1 MSTPHQ
7 VQAAPQM
14 AAIPDTDEEMGTHSM
29 NSSSTSAAGVGAPI
43 PTSVMKATWD
53 RPSLNTS
60 ATTTTTTKPS
70 STIPTSSSSIM
81 AAPDGPIRRMVAV
94 RYFLDRPGYGLHN
107 AAVRLWIDP
116 PAICVPSD
124 LHQYL
129 MKHGI
134 IPSDDDTGTGSTA
147 LGDTSSNFLSVNG
160 FTSFR
165 HDDFLVEVYLDKFQS
180 FMLLQA
186 CEDAKIEWNL
196 TDSTM
201 HHPGTFNVRLTDIS
215 HHVHDSHEDAAKS
228 AAPPV
233 GASVN
238 ANTAPVGLFSFS
250 FMVGLETLF
259 AMERL
264 IRDPNGNNFFFGIDP
279 AYVITWGPY
288 MVFSGGGLMWITGI
302 FQVFRNNIYG
312 AVAFLVFGS
321 FWFAN
326 GTKVIL
332 ETHFSGPGTKA
343 YELKEVD
350 SSHDPW
356 GTMIRLLYIMG
367 FVFVLL
373 GNTFAGSKVST
384 CLMSL
389 LICKFLCQI
398 GAAWSDAAGWMQVF
412 FGWLVSWLA
421 FYVFLVEMTNQ
432 VYHRE
437 VFELHKW
444 SEEHSPGEMFA
455 QPGNGQHTLYSK
467 AQRKVKQSFSNITK
481 VRMALHRSASSVLH
495 HGKKTDWSI
504 SYEYMCIQRIWPK
517 LFKLF
522 FFLIDAFEILE
533 NCVRDEL

>member
-1 MSTPHQ
+1 MSTPHH
-7 VQAAPQM
+7 VQGVPQL
-14 AAIPDTDEEMGTHSM
+14 ALIHDDEEMGNGGVPRNTF
-29 NSSSTSAAGVGAPI
+29 TGSATVGQPI
-43 PTSVMKATWD
+43 PTSVMKSTMD
-53 RPSLNTS
+53 MSSSTS
-60 ATTTTTTKPS
+60 MKGDTSSTTTNTKPPS
-70 STIPTSSSSIM
+70 STIPTVSSSSAIL
-81 AAPDGPIRRMVAV
+81 APPDGPVRRMVAV

-116 PAICVPSD
+116 PSICVPSD

-134 IPSDDDTGTGSTA
+134 IPSDDDDDDGTGNAARGGDNSSHVLSTQ
-147 LGDTSSNFLSVNG
+147 SSSHDG
-160 FTSFR
+160 FVSFH

-196 TDSTM
+196 TDSTIQ
-201 HHPGTFNVRLTDIS
+201 HPGTFNVRLTDVS
-215 HHVHDSHEDAAKS
+215 HHLHESHKMAS
-228 AAPPV
+228 RTVVPPV

-238 ANTAPVGLFSFS
+238 ANTAPVGLFSFA

-259 AMERL
+259 TMERL
-264 IRDPNGNNFFFGIDP
+264 IRDPDGNNFFFGIDP

-288 MVFSGGGLMWITGI
+288 MIFSGGGLMWITGI
-302 FQVFRNNIYG
+302 LQVFRNNIYG

-343 YELKEVD
+343 YELKQVE

-356 GTMIRLLYIMG
+356 GTMVRLLYIMG
-367 FVFVLL
+367 FVVVLL
-373 GNTFAGSKVST
+373 GNTFAGSKAST

-421 FYVFLVEMTNQ
+421 FYVFIVEMTNQ

-444 SEEHSPGEMFA
+444 SEDHSPDEMFA
-455 QPGNGQHTLYSK
+455 QPGNGHHTLYSK
-467 AQRKVKQSFSNITK
+467 AQRKVKHSVSNIAK
-481 VRMALHRSASSVLH
+481 VRMALHRSASMLH
-495 HGKKTDWSI
+495 HGKKTD
-504 SYEYMCIQRIWPK
+504 
-517 LFKLF
+517 
-522 FFLIDAFEILE
+522 
-533 NCVRDEL
+533 

>member
-7 VQAAPQM
+7 VQAAPQL
-14 AAIPDTDEEMGTHSM
+14 AVIHGDEEMGNGAPM
-29 NSSSTSAAGVGAPI
+29 NSTSATVGAPI
-43 PTSVMKATWD
+43 PTSVMKATLD
-53 RPSLNTS
+53 MSSSANISTGDTPTTS
-60 ATTTTTTKPS
+60 TKPS
-70 STIPTSSSSIM
+70 STIPTSSSAIIAS
-81 AAPDGPIRRMVAV
+81 PEGPIRRMVAV

-116 PAICVPSD
+116 PTVCVPSD

-134 IPSDDDTGTGSTA
+134 IPSDDETGSAA
-147 LGDTSSNFLSVNG
+147 LGDNSSHYLSTNSVSHDG
-160 FTSFR
+160 FASYH

-196 TDSTM
+196 SDSTM

-215 HHVHDSHEDAAKS
+215 HHIHDSHEVASKS
-228 AAPPV
+228 VVPPV

-238 ANTAPVGLFSFS
+238 ANTAPVGLFAFS

-264 IRDPNGNNFFFGIDP
+264 IRDPDGNNFFFGIDP

-288 MVFSGGGLMWITGI
+288 MVFSGGGLMWITGV

-343 YELKEVD
+343 YDLKQSE
-350 SSHDPW
+350 SSSDPW
-356 GTMIRLLYIMG
+356 GSMIRFLYIMG
-367 FVFVLL
+367 FVVVLL

-398 GAAWSDAAGWMQVF
+398 GAAWSDVAGWMQVF

-467 AQRKVKQSFSNITK
+467 AQRKVKRSFSNITK

-495 HGKKTDWSI
+495 HGKKTD
-504 SYEYMCIQRIWPK
+504 
-517 LFKLF
+517 
-522 FFLIDAFEILE
+522 
-533 NCVRDEL
+533 

>member
-7 VQAAPQM
+7 IQAVPQL
-14 AAIPDTDEEMGTHSM
+14 AVFHSNDDEEMGNGNPI
-29 NSSSTSAAGVGAPI
+29 NSISATFGKPL
-43 PTSVMKATWD
+43 PTSVMKSTLD
-53 RPSLNTS
+53 MSSSTNITTGITS
-60 ATTTTTTKPS
+60 STKPQP
-70 STIPTSSSSIM
+70 STIPMSSSSSIITS
-81 AAPDGPIRRMVAV
+81 PEGPMRRMVAV

-107 AAVRLWIDP
+107 SAVRLWIDP
-116 PAICVPSD
+116 PPICVPSD

-134 IPSDDDTGTGSTA
+134 IPSNDETGSIA
-147 LGDTSSNFLSVNG
+147 LDDKISHLSSANPAS
-160 FTSFR
+160 

-186 CEDAKIEWNL
+186 CEDAKMEWNL

-201 HHPGTFNVRLTDIS
+201 HQPGTFNVRLTDIS
-215 HHVHDSHEDAAKS
+215 HHAQESQEVSTKAVV
-228 AAPPV
+228 PPV

-238 ANTAPVGLFSFS
+238 ANTAPVGLFSFA

-264 IRDPNGNNFFFGIDP
+264 IRDPDGNNFFFGIDP

-288 MVFSGGGLMWITGI
+288 MIFSGGGLMWITGI

-332 ETHFSGPGTKA
+332 ETHFSGPGTQA
-343 YELKEVD
+343 YELKQVD

-356 GTMIRLLYIMG
+356 GTMIRLLYMMG
-367 FVFVLL
+367 FVVVLL

-398 GAAWSDAAGWMQVF
+398 GSAWSDVAGWMQVF
-412 FGWLVSWLA
+412 FGWLLSWLA
-421 FYVFLVEMTNQ
+421 FYSFLVEMTNQ

-437 VFELHKW
+437 VFALYKW

-467 AQRKVKQSFSNITK
+467 AQHKVKRSVSNMTK
-481 VRMALHRSASSVLH
+481 VKMALHRSASSMFY
-495 HGKKTDWSI
+495 HGKKTD
-504 SYEYMCIQRIWPK
+504 
-517 LFKLF
+517 
-522 FFLIDAFEILE
+522 
-533 NCVRDEL
+533 

>member
-1 MSTPHQ
+1 MSTPQ
-7 VQAAPQM
+7 QQQQGTPQLVV
-14 AAIPDTDEEMGTHSM
+14 DEELGNGS
-29 NSSSTSAAGVGAPI
+29 VGSPI
-43 PTSVMKATWD
+43 PTSVMK
-53 RPSLNTS
+53 
-60 ATTTTTTKPS
+60 TTLESSTTKPS
-70 STIPTSSSSIM
+70 STTIPTTSSSIM
-81 AAPDGPIRRMVAV
+81 IAPEGPIRRMVAV

-116 PAICVPSD
+116 PSICVPSD
-124 LHQYL
+124 LHQFL

-134 IPSDDDTGTGSTA
+134 LPSEDESGNNSTA
-147 LGDTSSNFLSVNG
+147 MNDNSSHLYSSLLEG
-160 FTSFR
+160 FH

-186 CEDAKIEWNL
+186 CEDAKMEWNL

-201 HHPGTFNVRLTDIS
+201 NHPGTFNVRLTDVS
-215 HHVHDSHEDAAKS
+215 HHIHESHHETATKS
-228 AAPPV
+228 VIPPV
-233 GASVN
+233 GAAVN
-238 ANTAPVGLFSFS
+238 ANTAPVGLFAFA

-259 AMERL
+259 TMERL
-264 IRDPNGNNFFFGIDP
+264 IRDPDGDSFFFGIDP

-343 YELKEVD
+343 YELKQVE

-367 FVFVLL
+367 FVMVLL

-389 LICKFLCQI
+389 LICKFICQI

-444 SEEHSPGEMFA
+444 SEDHSPGEIFA
-455 QPGNGQHTLYSK
+455 QPGNGHHTLYSK
-467 AQRKVKQSFSNITK
+467 AQRKVKRSFSNITK
-481 VRMALHRSASSVLH
+481 VRMALHRSASSTLH
-495 HGKKTDWSI
+495 HGKKGD
-504 SYEYMCIQRIWPK
+504 
-517 LFKLF
+517 
-522 FFLIDAFEILE
+522 
-533 NCVRDEL
+533 